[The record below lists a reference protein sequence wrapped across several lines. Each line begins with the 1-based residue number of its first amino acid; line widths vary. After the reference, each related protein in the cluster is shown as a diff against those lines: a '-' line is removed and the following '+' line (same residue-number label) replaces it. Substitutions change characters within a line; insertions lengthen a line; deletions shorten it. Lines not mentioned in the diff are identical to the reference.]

1 MNGDLYK
8 VADKMADSAISLA
21 TSVLSNVVPEG
32 TTKAE
37 LAQQLLAAVSDW
49 WLESDVQNA

>member
-32 TTKAE
+32 TTKSE

-49 WLESDVQNA
+49 WLESDVKNV